1 MKLTVIGGSAACP
14 NPGDASSSYL
24 VEHDGFSLVLDC
36 GPGSIS
42 VLRRFVKLR
51 DVGSVFISHIH
62 SDHTVDLVPF
72 RYGLRYI
79 PGGRGP
85 KVPLWLPP
93 NGKSFLNQLSSVF
106 ALGTEANHPFFD
118 TEFEIAEYDPSGC
131 ITAGPFS
138 VRFMPTTHFIPCWAM
153 RVESAAGTLVYLADS
168 KYIESL
174 ADFAQGA
181 DVLVCEATAPMPE
194 PGDPRSD
201 GHMTAAEGGHL
212 ATLASAKH
220 LVLTHMWAENGMDT
234 SASQARA
241 TFDGAITMAR
251 SGVQVQI

>member
-1 MKLTVIGGSAACP
+1 VKLTVIGGSAACP

-24 VEHDGFSLVLDC
+24 IEHDGFSLVLDC

-42 VLRRFVKLR
+42 VLRRFVNLR
-51 DVGSVFISHIH
+51 DVGSVFISHVH
-62 SDHTVDLVPF
+62 SDHTIDLVPF

-93 NGKSFLNQLSSVF
+93 DGKRFLDRLSSVY
-106 ALGTEANHPFFD
+106 ALGSEASHPFFD

-131 ITAGPFS
+131 IAAGPFS
-138 VRFMPTTHFIPCWAM
+138 VRFTPTTHFIPCWAM
-153 RVESAAGTLVYLADS
+153 RIESTAGTLVYLADS

-174 ADFAQGA
+174 ADFARGA
-181 DVLVCEATAPMPE
+181 DVMICEATAPPPMPGE
-194 PGDPRSD
+194 PLSD
-201 GHMTAAEGGHL
+201 GHMTAVDAGRL
-212 ATLASAKH
+212 ATLAAAKH
-220 LVLTHMWAENGMDT
+220 LVMTHMWAENGLAA
-234 SASQARA
+234 SASDARS
-241 TFDGAITMAR
+241 TFDGAITIAR